1 MMKTV
6 MITKFRRGRQGRS
19 ARNLRRAIGRSRV
32 KIGRRVGLLLIAFL
46 LVVGAIGIFVNMKI
60 EQLEK
65 EHHTAPER
73 RGRP

>member
-1 MMKTV
+1 M
-6 MITKFRRGRQGRS
+6 
-19 ARNLRRAIGRSRV
+19 
-32 KIGRRVGLLLIAFL
+32 GRRVALLLIAFL

-65 EHHTAPER
+65 EHHAVQER